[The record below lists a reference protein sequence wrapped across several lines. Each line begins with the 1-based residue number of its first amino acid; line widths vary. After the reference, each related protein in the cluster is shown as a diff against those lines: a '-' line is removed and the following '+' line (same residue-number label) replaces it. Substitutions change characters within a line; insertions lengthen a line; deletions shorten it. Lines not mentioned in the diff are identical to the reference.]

1 VRAGLRQRLSR
12 SRQGRV
18 GLGLLVAL
26 LAAALFADVLAS
38 DLPILLNLDG
48 ELYVMPAVTRPAAL
62 RDKDNQGLRRDLVRG
77 RGQGWALFP
86 LCEYGPEQQPKIL
99 RSPPASPDRVHWLGT
114 DDRGR
119 DVFARLVHGTRTS
132 MLVGFCSVAIYL
144 LIGVTLG
151 LLAGY
156 LRGGADFLISRL
168 IELGLTFPAF
178 FLILVIMAL
187 LERSS
192 IWTVVLVL
200 GLTGWTHVAR
210 LVRAEALRIRE
221 LDYITAA
228 RACGAGPARVML
240 RHVLPNAMGPVW
252 VNAAFGVAG
261 AMVAEA
267 ALSFLGFGT
276 PPPTASWGELMGQG
290 FEFPDRW
297 WLVLCPGL
305 LLFITVTALN
315 LLGEALRDAGDPRQG

>member
-1 VRAGLRQRLSR
+1 MKGRLRQRLAR

-18 GLGLLVAL
+18 GVAALGVLLAMAL
-26 LAAALFADVLAS
+26 LADVLAS
-38 DLPILLNLDG
+38 DLPLLLSLDG
-48 ELYVMPAVTRPAAL
+48 EVYVMPGLTRPAAL
-62 RDKDNQGLRRDLVRG
+62 RDQDNQRLRRDITRG
-77 RGQGWALFP
+77 RIKGWALFP

-99 RSPPASPDRVHWLGT
+99 RSPPASPDGDHWLGT

-119 DVFARLVHGTRTS
+119 DVFARLVHGARTS
-132 MLVGFCSVAIYL
+132 LMVGFCSVAIYL

-156 LRGGADFLISRL
+156 LRGGVDFVISRF

-221 LDYITAA
+221 MDYITAA

-276 PPPTASWGELMGQG
+276 PPPTASWGELLGQG

-297 WLVLCPGL
+297 WLVICPGL

-315 LLGEALRDAGDPRQG
+315 LLGEALRDAGDPRNT

>member
-1 VRAGLRQRLSR
+1 MRALGRQLVRDRR
-12 SRQGRV
+12 GRT
-18 GLGLLVAL
+18 GAATLALLCLVAL
-26 LAAALFADVLAS
+26 AADFLAS
-38 DLPILLNLDG
+38 DLPLIMSRGG
-48 ELYVMPAVTRPAAL
+48 ELYLLPAVTRPPAL
-62 RDKDNQGLRRDLVRG
+62 QDQDNQRLKRELDRG
-77 RGQGWALFP
+77 EDEWAIYP
-86 LCEYGPEQQPKIL
+86 LCEYGPEQQPEIV
-99 RSPPASPDRVHWLGT
+99 RPPPASPDGRHWLGT

-119 DVFARLVHGTRTS
+119 DVFARLIHGTRTS
-132 MLVGFCSVAIYL
+132 LLVGFCSVALYL
-144 LIGVTLG
+144 LIGVPLG

-156 LRGGADFLISRL
+156 LRGGVDLFISRL

-178 FLILVIMAL
+178 FLIIVIMAL

-192 IWTVVLVL
+192 VWTLILVL
-200 GLTGWTHVAR
+200 GSTSWTGVAR

-221 LDYITAA
+221 LDFITAA
-228 RACGAGPARVML
+228 RACGASPGRIML
-240 RHVLPNAMGPVW
+240 RHVLPNAVGPVW

-276 PPPTASWGELMGQG
+276 PPPTASWGELLGQG

-305 LLFITVTALN
+305 MLFATVTALN
-315 LLGEALRDAGDPRQG
+315 LVGEALRDAGDPRGE